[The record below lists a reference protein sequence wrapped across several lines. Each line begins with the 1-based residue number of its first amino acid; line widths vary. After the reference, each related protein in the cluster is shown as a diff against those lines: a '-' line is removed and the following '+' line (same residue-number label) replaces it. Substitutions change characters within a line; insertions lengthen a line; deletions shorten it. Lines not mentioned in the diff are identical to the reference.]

1 MCVPWYLTY
10 IIIYYHMLQIYCTRI
25 IYYFR
30 SLINHLTGA
39 DLRSWI
45 VDHSA
50 IVDHHRPAFTRDR
63 RPPHRSTLT
72 QTTVLATP
80 ATQALRRSR
89 GAVCSVG
96 CTMPPPLKIFSLR
109 GHQFLHS
116 PVPSTVNPSSPAH
129 CARALKVSRP
139 SSVATG
145 SPGSKKN
152 FPPRCSASPIPRPDT
167 PPTHPQPPRPATFR
181 QLLGLSPLASTH
193 AKTHALVAVRHKRT
207 SGRRTQ
213 LKGAHGRRTRDTLAT
228 STPTMMTGSTGLAEM
243 EEESRAALAAAAARL
258 HLDHIPNSSTP
269 NARIRRAAH
278 VACRHRQDH

>member
-89 GAVCSVG
+89 GAVRSVG
-96 CTMPPPLKIFSLR
+96 CTMPPPLKIFFAPRASILAFTSAFDRQPLLSGTLCTSIKSLPPEFG
-109 GHQFLHS
+109 GHRFTRLKKKLPASLFRIAHPKAGHS
-116 PVPSTVNPSSPAH
+116 ANAPPTA
-129 CARALKVSRP
+129 
-139 SSVATG
+139 
-145 SPGSKKN
+145 
-152 FPPRCSASPIPRPDT
+152 PPRDIPPAPRSVTPSVYPRQDTRPRRCQAQANKRTTHATKGGTRTAYEGYASDEHADDDDREHRACGDGRGVTRRPR
-167 PPTHPQPPRPATFR
+167 RR
-181 QLLGLSPLASTH
+181 CSPLAFRPH
-193 AKTHALVAVRHKRT
+193 
-207 SGRRTQ
+207 
-213 LKGAHGRRTRDTLAT
+213 
-228 STPTMMTGSTGLAEM
+228 P
-243 EEESRAALAAAAARL
+243 
-258 HLDHIPNSSTP
+258 
-269 NARIRRAAH
+269 
-278 VACRHRQDH
+278 